1 MAQSLVRPVLEDFPT
16 TPSVWPHDVPRIPD
30 EEWTRQPPD
39 EFGLQYDEVDK
50 HGWYKNLEPTVAQVL
65 TCLGEN
71 QIWLDY
77 SGGTGILGRRVLPRL
92 QHPAGMVIA
101 DTSPKFLRVAM
112 ENFRD
117 DERAAFRLIRWLK
130 DQKRLQSIDEVLDTS
145 LLERKVDVLTSTNA
159 IHLYYNLED
168 TLRSWHRVL
177 RPGGH
182 VLVSSGNLINPRCRK
197 GEWIIDETVRH
208 INEIAFDVVRQEP
221 AFEQYR
227 EALDDPDRMEA
238 HRRLR
243 EKVFVPVRPL
253 DYYLRSFE
261 ESGFAVLDVFEM
273 TIFAGVEEWAQL
285 LRTYHDGVLSWVG
298 GSEKVEGRPASADA
312 LRDRLFL
319 IRYALEKLFTG
330 RDEFECCWTYIT
342 CQHRG
347 WHEWT
352 GR

>member
-1 MAQSLVRPVLEDFPT
+1 MAQSLIRPVIEEIPT
-16 TPSVWPHDVPRIPD
+16 TQSVWPAGFERVPD
-30 EEWTRQPPD
+30 EEWTRQDPD
-39 EFGLQYDEVDK
+39 EFGLKYDEVDQ

-65 TCLGEN
+65 TCLDEN
-71 QIWLDY
+71 EILLDY
-77 SGGTGILGRRVLPRL
+77 SGGTGILGRRILPRI
-92 QHPAGMVIA
+92 QHPAGILIA

-117 DERAAFRLIRWLK
+117 DERVAFRLIRWLK
-130 DQKRLQSIDEVLDTS
+130 DQKRLQSIDEVLDPS
-145 LLERKVDVLTSTNA
+145 LLDRKVDVLTSTNA
-159 IHLYYNLED
+159 IHLYYNLEE
-168 TLRSWHRVL
+168 TLQAWHRVL

-182 VLVSSGNLINPRCRK
+182 VLVSSGNLINPRSRK

-208 INEIAFDVVRQEP
+208 INEIAIEVVRQEP

-227 EALDDPDRMEA
+227 AVLDDPTRMDA

-253 DYYLRSFE
+253 DFYLRSFE
-261 ESGFAVLDVFEM
+261 ETGFTVLDVFEM

-285 LRTYHDGVLSWVG
+285 LRTYHDGALSWVG
-298 GSEKVEGRPASADA
+298 GSEKVEGQAPSADA

-342 CQHRG
+342 CQRRG
-347 WHEWT
+347 WRQWA